1 VKLRG
6 RSVPGPSQADEAR
19 AARGATTEHTRRVCE
34 GGATKRCDADR
45 PPRRW
50 EGIDSLPLKALLL
63 AESAEL
69 ARACA
74 DAGFEIVYAESVA
87 SGRALATRERFAIV
101 DARVARPRPLDEELQ
116 QRVDAFFERL
126 RGHAAGGLYDAVMRE
141 VEKPLI
147 AGALARAN
155 GVRAAAAA
163 ELGIDRGTL
172 ARRMR
177 ALGLDET

>member
-1 VKLRG
+1 MKLR
-6 RSVPGPSQADEAR
+6 
-19 AARGATTEHTRRVCE
+19 
-34 GGATKRCDADR
+34 
-45 PPRRW
+45 
-50 EGIDSLPLKALLL
+50 ALLL
-63 AESAEL
+63 ADSAGL

-87 SGRALATRERFAIV
+87 AGRAVAARERLAIV

-177 ALGLDET
+177 ALGLDDT